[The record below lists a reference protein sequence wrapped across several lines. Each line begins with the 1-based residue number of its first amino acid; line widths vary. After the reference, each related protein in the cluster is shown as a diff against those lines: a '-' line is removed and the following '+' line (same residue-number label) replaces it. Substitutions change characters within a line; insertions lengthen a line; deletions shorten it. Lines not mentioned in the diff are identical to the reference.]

1 MSKGDH
7 TLGFSETDGMGVG
20 TIVVSVIASF
30 AVEAV
35 LACRAFPN
43 SMFGLELSTEAATMG
58 EWEGTT
64 GTAGRCLFVVVLR
77 HSVPLEVVTASI
89 FYGRG

>member
-7 TLGFSETDGMGVG
+7 TFGFSEAEGMWVG
-20 TIVVSVIASF
+20 TIVVRVIASF
-30 AVEAV
+30 TIEAV
-35 LACRAFPN
+35 LACRAFPD

-64 GTAGRCLFVVVLR
+64 GAAGRCFFVVVLR
-77 HSVPLEVVTASI
+77 HSVPPEAVSASV